1 MVAVTLT
8 DLQKIHKDK
17 TLFKITILLKS
28 PWKHVCQNW
37 YFLQRFS
44 AVTRNPGKKMLSSC
58 YLKFMAR
65 KLKVLAKGA
74 RYVSCSCGCQAVKIS
89 LDWFILLCFSWVPSL
104 WWHDPSQENQFT
116 PWFMS
121 YKDRKEKRLEKVR
134 ERGENGLQV
143 IFLDLFFILINKTLE
158 KWSWKGIK
166 LKVIIIIIII
176 ITNTKNI

>member
-1 MVAVTLT
+1 
-8 DLQKIHKDK
+8 
-17 TLFKITILLKS
+17 
-28 PWKHVCQNW
+28 
-37 YFLQRFS
+37 
-44 AVTRNPGKKMLSSC
+44 
-58 YLKFMAR
+58 
-65 KLKVLAKGA
+65 
-74 RYVSCSCGCQAVKIS
+74 
-89 LDWFILLCFSWVPSL
+89 
-104 WWHDPSQENQFT
+104 
-116 PWFMS
+116 MS